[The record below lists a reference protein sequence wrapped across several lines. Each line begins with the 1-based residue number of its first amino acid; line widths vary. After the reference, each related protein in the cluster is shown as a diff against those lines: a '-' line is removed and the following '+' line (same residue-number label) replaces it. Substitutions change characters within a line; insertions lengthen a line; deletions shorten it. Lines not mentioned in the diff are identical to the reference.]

1 MTIYEQIQ
9 KNFIVAYKAKDENAK
24 AALSSIKAEVTK
36 TEKAAP
42 SFVATDAEM
51 IKIINKAIKQR
62 EESIK
67 MYETGGRPELVQK
80 EADEA
85 AVLRNYMP
93 AQMTDQEIAIALK
106 EILQDLSATVTNPQA
121 LVGKSIGEFNKQYQ
135 GRADIGT
142 VKGIVNQLIETK

>member
-9 KNFIVAYKAKDENAK
+9 KDFIVAYKAKDENAK

-36 TEKAAP
+36 AEKAAP

-93 AQMTDQEIAIALK
+93 AQMTSQEIADALTG
-106 EILQDLSATVTNPQA
+106 ILNQLSETVKNPQA
-121 LVGKSIGEFNKQYQ
+121 LQGKTIGEFNKQFQ

-142 VKGIVNQLIETK
+142 VKNILASLLDC